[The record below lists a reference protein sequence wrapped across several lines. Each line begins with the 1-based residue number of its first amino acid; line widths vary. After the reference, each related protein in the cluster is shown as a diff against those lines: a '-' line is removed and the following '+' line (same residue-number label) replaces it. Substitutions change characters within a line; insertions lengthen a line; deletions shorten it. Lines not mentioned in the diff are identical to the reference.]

1 MARIKQSDTV
11 QIIAGKDKGKTGKVL
26 RVVNGGE
33 RIIVEKAN
41 LVKRHQRPSQAH
53 PQGGIIEK
61 EAPLHA
67 SNVMLVGADG
77 TPGRVGYKIDG
88 DAKTR
93 INPKTGNAFA

>member
-1 MARIKQSDTV
+1 MARINTNDTV
-11 QIIAGKDKGKTGKVL
+11 KVIAGKDKGKTGKVL
-26 RVVNGGE
+26 RVLNGGE
-33 RIIVEKAN
+33 RIVVEKAN
-41 LVKRHQRPSQAH
+41 LVKRHQKPSQTH

-77 TPGRVGYKIDG
+77 KASRVGYQTDG

-93 INPKTGNAFA
+93 SNPKTGNASA